1 MSDSKTTDRRGFLS
15 ACGLAGAALAGMAA
29 AVEAQQPPLA
39 APPPAAI
46 QPQLAPPRRRY
57 QIGIEIV
64 ECKAGK
70 CARHTLGDKFAYPAD
85 QGRMCEWLQD
95 SMSGAVRVLEYG
107 GTMPWL
113 YEGTPY
119 KKVIDPDGVTTEFI
133 RCPDPTDSGVVVK
146 ITRTRV

>member
-1 MSDSKTTDRRGFLS
+1 MEGRKTTDRREFLS
-15 ACGLAGAALAGMAA
+15 ACGLAGAALAGA
-29 AVEAQQPPLA
+29 AVSAEAQQPPA
-39 APPPAAI
+39 AA

-57 QIGIEIV
+57 QIGVEVV
-64 ECKAGK
+64 ECKAGR
-70 CARHTLGDKFAYPAD
+70 CARHQLGEKFAYPAD
-85 QGRMCEWLQD
+85 RGKMCEWLLD

>member
-1 MSDSKTTDRRGFLS
+1 MNENKMADRRWFLS
-15 ACGLAGAALAGMAA
+15 ACGLAGAALVGAA
-29 AVEAQQPPLA
+29 VSVEAQQRPDPT
-39 APPPAAI
+39 
-46 QPQLAPPRRRY
+46 QPQPAPPRRRY

-64 ECKAGK
+64 ECKAGT

-85 QGRMCEWLQD
+85 QARMCEWLQD
-95 SMSGAVRVLEYG
+95 SMSGAIRVLQYG

-146 ITRTRV
+146 ITRTKV

>member
-1 MSDSKTTDRRGFLS
+1 MEENKMTDRRGFLS
-15 ACGLAGAALAGMAA
+15 ACGLAGVALTGAATAA
-29 AVEAQQPPLA
+29 EAQQPA
-39 APPPAAI
+39 SAT

-57 QIGIEIV
+57 QIAIEIV

-70 CARHTLGDKFAYPAD
+70 CARHTPGEKFAYPAD

-95 SMSGAVRVLEYG
+95 SMSGAIRVLQYG

-133 RCPDPTDSGVVVK
+133 RCPDPTNSGVVAK